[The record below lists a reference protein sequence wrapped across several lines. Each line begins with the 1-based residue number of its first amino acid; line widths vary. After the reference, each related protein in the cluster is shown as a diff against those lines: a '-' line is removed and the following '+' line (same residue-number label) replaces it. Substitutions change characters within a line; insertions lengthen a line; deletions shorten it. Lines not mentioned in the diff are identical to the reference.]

1 MCQGEASFSYDIQGQ
16 YLQIVKSNLFLLSVR
31 AVFHCRYEKLQE
43 KQLPNDQRKQFP
55 NRNYLQ
61 KQTLKRRIV
70 LLFKLCKENHLVQS
84 KILDGRF
91 SIGFRFETEI
101 IGYLVARLCTFAHSY
116 SSTNCLTMTLD
127 LLWNCS
133 HIHIS
138 SVIFAMSMKLMNVFV
153 SPCSFDNITVIA
165 AYIHNFM
172 FCFKFCYSIVD
183 IIVNHLY
190 LLYFRS
196 RKTNTKYCDKNGN
209 PQ

>member
-16 YLQIVKSNLFLLSVR
+16 YVQIVKSNLFLLSVR

-55 NRNYLQ
+55 NCNYLQ

-91 SIGFRFETEI
+91 SIGFRFQTEI

-116 SSTNCLTMTLD
+116 SSTNLPYNDTRFIVELFPH
-127 LLWNCS
+127 S
-133 HIHIS
+133 HIQCYFCHEHEAHERICL
-138 SVIFAMSMKLMNVFV
+138 SMF
-153 SPCSFDNITVIA
+153 F
-165 AYIHNFM
+165 
-172 FCFKFCYSIVD
+172 
-183 IIVNHLY
+183 
-190 LLYFRS
+190 
-196 RKTNTKYCDKNGN
+196 
-209 PQ
+209 